1 MNPPSLK
8 NGRGLNL
15 LTFIQLSMS
24 KNKHQLDSTWV
35 VTKKDHF
42 VDVTTWPSDA
52 FLLPHY
58 DIAIVTGTYNRA
70 HLLLRSLFH
79 YQACKRPVKWF
90 VNYRD
95 KENIENEFP
104 DRKVYSICLIV
115 MDDGST
121 DFTRELCEK
130 FANEQLPIYYFY
142 MGDKQ
147 PGEWRDSAAFINQG
161 MSFALHGLGSSF
173 VFPTH
178 PEICVGEDTIATIVD
193 YCKENPDCF
202 GMAKG
207 YYLTPEQQEH
217 FGYGKDWTWKRD
229 LLERDD
235 IPFPTTEQFF
245 ETRSIKAFIEENPDF
260 YNYGDPTHAYHHV
273 QVEKA
278 KVWDS
283 WIFCGASRQ
292 TWLKF
297 GGFGESNAWG
307 SVDLNFH
314 SRRHNGGFV
323 TWTPE
328 GQNNIVVHQN
338 HNLEIDVQTPRDMD
352 LCMKTAGEINNE
364 PLQPELLNP
373 NRWIK

>member
-1 MNPPSLK
+1 M
-8 NGRGLNL
+8 
-15 LTFIQLSMS
+15 
-24 KNKHQLDSTWV
+24 NKHFT
-35 VTKKDHF
+35 
-42 VDVTTWPSDA
+42 DVTTWPNDS
-52 FLLPHY
+52 FVLPRY
-58 DIAIVTGTYNRA
+58 DISVVTGTYNRA

-79 YQACKRPVKWF
+79 YQACKRPTWK
-90 VNYRD
+90 YEPR
-95 KENIENEFP
+95 IPGNEQEM
-104 DRKVYSICLIV
+104 SICLVV

-161 MSFALHGLGSSF
+161 MSFALHGLQASF

-193 YCKENPDCF
+193 YCKENQDCF

-207 YYLTPEQQEH
+207 YYLTPEQQEIFTFH
-217 FGYGKDWTWKRD
+217 KDNFLDFVKSWKSVGENIYPLESFFAD
-229 LLERDD
+229 LG
-235 IPFPTTEQFF
+235 I
-245 ETRSIKAFIEENPDF
+245 SVFIEENPDF

-283 WIFCGASRQ
+283 WIFCGASRA

-297 GGFGESNAWG
+297 GGLSESNVWG
-307 SVDLNFH
+307 SVDPSFKD
-314 SRRHNGGFV
+314 RRYNGGFIS
-323 TWTPE
+323 WTPD

-338 HNLEIDVQTPRDMD
+338 HDDPNVNTVTPRDMD
-352 LCMKTAGEINNE
+352 LCMATLAKFDHT
-364 PLQPELLNP
+364 PCQPELLNL

>member
-1 MNPPSLK
+1 M
-8 NGRGLNL
+8 
-15 LTFIQLSMS
+15 
-24 KNKHQLDSTWV
+24 NKHFT
-35 VTKKDHF
+35 
-42 VDVTTWPSDA
+42 DVTGWPNDS
-52 FLLPHY
+52 FLLPRY
-58 DIAIVTGTYNRA
+58 DIAVVTGTYNRA

-79 YQACKRPVKWF
+79 YQACKRPTWAEGIINDDGEMCMVRHIPKTL
-90 VNYRD
+90 
-95 KENIENEFP
+95 
-104 DRKVYSICLIV
+104 CLVV

-147 PGEWRDSAAFINQG
+147 PGQWRDSAAFINQG
-161 MSFALHGLGSSF
+161 MSFALHGLQASF

-193 YCKENPDCF
+193 YCKGNKDAF

-207 YYLTPEQQEH
+207 YYLTQEQQSQFTFYKGEYWEYLKSLNDPH
-217 FGYGKDWTWKRD
+217 ESYPLQDFFRD
-229 LLERDD
+229 LG
-235 IPFPTTEQFF
+235 IA
-245 ETRSIKAFIEENPDF
+245 AFIQENPDF
-260 YNYGDPTHAYHHV
+260 YNYGDPTHGYHHA

-278 KVWDS
+278 KTWDS
-283 WIFCGASRQ
+283 WIFCGARRE

-314 SRRHNGGFV
+314 SRRYNGGFI

-328 GQNNIVVHQN
+328 GQNNMVVHQSHDDPN
-338 HNLEIDVQTPRDMD
+338 VNTVTPRDMD

-364 PLQPELLNP
+364 PLQPNLLNP

>member
-1 MNPPSLK
+1 M
-8 NGRGLNL
+8 
-15 LTFIQLSMS
+15 
-24 KNKHQLDSTWV
+24 NKHFT
-35 VTKKDHF
+35 
-42 VDVTTWPSDA
+42 DVTGWPNA
-52 FLLPHY
+52 MMPPPIET
-58 DIAIVTGTYNRA
+58 DIAVVTGTYNRA

-79 YQACKRPVKWF
+79 YQACKRPRIF
-90 VNYRD
+90 GNQLSID
-95 KENIENEFP
+95 FP
-104 DRKVYSICLIV
+104 DTIDMQICLVV

-121 DFTRELCEK
+121 DFTKELCEK

-161 MSFALHGLGSSF
+161 MSFAMHGLQASF

-260 YNYGDPTHAYHHV
+260 YNYGDSTHAYHHV

-278 KVWDS
+278 KVWGS
-283 WIFCGASRQ
+283 WIFCGASRA

-314 SRRHNGGFV
+314 SRRHNGGFI

-328 GQNNIVVHQN
+328 GQNNMVVHEN
-338 HNLEIDVQTPRDMD
+338 HDDPNVNTVTPRDMD

>member
-1 MNPPSLK
+1 M
-8 NGRGLNL
+8 
-15 LTFIQLSMS
+15 
-24 KNKHQLDSTWV
+24 NKHFTNITEWPNDS
-35 VTKKDHF
+35 F
-42 VDVTTWPSDA
+42 V
-52 FLLPHY
+52 LPNY
-58 DIAIVTGTYNRA
+58 DIAVVTGTYNRA

-79 YQACKRPVKWF
+79 YQACKRPREW
-90 VNYRD
+90 D
-95 KENIENEFP
+95 LQAMNINGGFSATSK
-104 DRKVYSICLIV
+104 DMSICLVV

-147 PGEWRDSAAFINQG
+147 PGEWRDSAAFINRG
-161 MSFALHGLGSSF
+161 MSFALHGLGASF

-193 YCKENPDCF
+193 YCKENPDAF

-207 YYLTPEQQEH
+207 YYLTPEQQVK
-217 FGYGKDWTWKRD
+217 YGFEISDCKEMIEDKTHSSIC
-229 LLERDD
+229 E
-235 IPFPTTEQFF
+235 FPTNIA
-245 ETRSIKAFIEENPDF
+245 RLSISKFIQENPDF
-260 YNYGDPTHAYHHV
+260 YDYGDPTHAYHHT

-307 SVDLNFH
+307 SIDLNFH
-314 SRRHNGGFV
+314 HRRYQGGFIS
-323 TWTPE
+323 WTPD
-328 GQNNIVVHQN
+328 GQNNMVVHQN
-338 HNLEIDVQTPRDMD
+338 HDDPNQNTVTPRNME
-352 LCMKTAGEINNE
+352 LCMDTAGKLNHE
-364 PLQPELLNP
+364 PCQPELLNP
-373 NRWIK
+373 ERWIK

>member
-1 MNPPSLK
+1 MNK
-8 NGRGLNL
+8 NF
-15 LTFIQLSMS
+15 T
-24 KNKHQLDSTWV
+24 
-35 VTKKDHF
+35 
-42 VDVTTWPSDA
+42 DVTTWPNDS
-52 FLLPHY
+52 FLLPRY
-58 DIAIVTGTYNRA
+58 DIAVVTGTYNRA

-79 YQACKRPVKWF
+79 YQACKRADYYDITGDDVVRMLETKVK
-90 VNYRD
+90 
-95 KENIENEFP
+95 P
-104 DRKVYSICLIV
+104 TMSMCLVV

-245 ETRSIKAFIEENPDF
+245 ETRSIKAFIEQNPDF

-283 WIFCGASRQ
+283 WIFCGASRA

-297 GGFGESNAWG
+297 GGLSESNVWG
-307 SVDLNFH
+307 SVDPSFKD
-314 SRRHNGGFV
+314 RRYNGGFIS
-323 TWTPE
+323 WTPD
-328 GQNNIVVHQN
+328 GQNNIVCHQN
-338 HNLEIDVQTPRDMD
+338 HDDPNVNTVTPRDMD
-352 LCMKTAGEINNE
+352 LCMATLAKFDHT
-364 PLQPELLNP
+364 PCQPELLNP

>member
-1 MNPPSLK
+1 M
-8 NGRGLNL
+8 
-15 LTFIQLSMS
+15 
-24 KNKHQLDSTWV
+24 NKHFT
-35 VTKKDHF
+35 
-42 VDVTTWPSDA
+42 DVTGWPNYS
-52 FLLPHY
+52 FVLPRY
-58 DIAIVTGTYNRA
+58 DIAVVTGTYNRA

-79 YQACKRPVKWF
+79 YQACKRPKWYF
-90 VNYRD
+90 EPRAEGIVGGQQDMYM
-95 KENIENEFP
+95 
-104 DRKVYSICLIV
+104 CLVV

-161 MSFALHGLGSSF
+161 MSFALHGLQASF

-193 YCKENPDCF
+193 YCKDHPDSF

-207 YYLTPEQQEH
+207 YYLTPEQQVKY
-217 FGYGKDWTWKRD
+217 GYDWNMANECEWFD
-229 LLERDD
+229 GNVD
-235 IPFPTTEQFF
+235 FF
-245 ETRSIKAFIEENPDF
+245 WNGESIQSFIEENPDF

-283 WIFCGASRQ
+283 WIFCGASRA

-314 SRRHNGGFV
+314 SRRYNGGFV

-328 GQNNIVVHQN
+328 GQNNMVVHQN
-338 HNLEIDVQTPRDMD
+338 HDDPNVNTPTPRNMEFCMD
-352 LCMKTAGEINNE
+352 TAGKLDST
-364 PLQPELLNP
+364 PRQPESLKS
-373 NRWIK
+373 NR

>member
-1 MNPPSLK
+1 M
-8 NGRGLNL
+8 
-15 LTFIQLSMS
+15 
-24 KNKHQLDSTWV
+24 NKHFT
-35 VTKKDHF
+35 
-42 VDVTTWPSDA
+42 DVTGWPNDL
-52 FLLPHY
+52 FVLPNY
-58 DIAIVTGTYNRA
+58 DIAVVTGTYNRA

-79 YQACKRPVKWF
+79 YQACNRPMIWN
-90 VNYRD
+90 NYPHAPAGHAAQTFGVEDQR
-95 KENIENEFP
+95 ETT
-104 DRKVYSICLIV
+104 ICLVV

-147 PGEWRDSAAFINQG
+147 PGQWRDSAAFINQG
-161 MSFALHGLGSSF
+161 MSFALHALGASF

-207 YYLTPEQQEH
+207 YYLTPEQQVKFQKDINGVDYKLIPAFPSRWEYWK
-217 FGYGKDWTWKRD
+217 YGS
-229 LLERDD
+229 
-235 IPFPTTEQFF
+235 IAQF
-245 ETRSIKAFIEENPDF
+245 IQENPDF
-260 YNYGDPTHAYHHV
+260 YDYGDPTHAYHHV

-283 WIFCGASRQ
+283 WIFCGARRE

-297 GGFGESNAWG
+297 GGLGESNAWG

-314 SRRHNGGFV
+314 SRRYNGGFI

-328 GQNNIVVHQN
+328 GQNNMVVHEN
-338 HNLEIDVQTPRDMD
+338 HDDPNINNVTPRDMD

-364 PLQPELLNP
+364 PCQPHLLNP

>member
-1 MNPPSLK
+1 M
-8 NGRGLNL
+8 
-15 LTFIQLSMS
+15 
-24 KNKHQLDSTWV
+24 NKHFT
-35 VTKKDHF
+35 
-42 VDVTTWPSDA
+42 DVTGWPNDS
-52 FLLPHY
+52 FLLPRY
-58 DIAIVTGTYNRA
+58 DIAVVIGTYNRA

-79 YQACKRPVKWF
+79 YQACKRPKKYG
-90 VNYRD
+90 NLLD
-95 KENIENEFP
+95 FP
-104 DRKVYSICLIV
+104 LVDMSLCLVV

-147 PGEWRDSAAFINQG
+147 LGEWRDSAAFINQG
-161 MSFALHGLGSSF
+161 MSFALHGLGASF

-217 FGYGKDWTWKRD
+217 YGAGRIARVAAMNGILPDDTEEFWKGMR
-229 LLERDD
+229 
-235 IPFPTTEQFF
+235 IA
-245 ETRSIKAFIEENPDF
+245 AFIEENPDF
-260 YNYGDPTHAYHHV
+260 YNYGDPTHPYHHV

-283 WIFCGASRQ
+283 WIFCGASRA

-297 GGFGESNAWG
+297 GGFSESNAWG
-307 SVDLNFH
+307 AIDPSFKD
-314 SRRHNGGFV
+314 RRYNGGFIS
-323 TWTPE
+323 WTPD
-328 GQNNIVVHQN
+328 GQNNIVCHQN
-338 HNLEIDVQTPRDMD
+338 HDDPNINTVTPRDMD
-352 LCMKTAGEINNE
+352 LCMSTLAKFDHT
-364 PLQPELLNP
+364 PCQPNLLNP
-373 NRWIK
+373 NRWINEKD

>member
-1 MNPPSLK
+1 M
-8 NGRGLNL
+8 
-15 LTFIQLSMS
+15 
-24 KNKHQLDSTWV
+24 NKHFT
-35 VTKKDHF
+35 
-42 VDVTTWPSDA
+42 DVTGWPNDS
-52 FLLPHY
+52 FVLPRY
-58 DIAIVTGTYNRA
+58 DIAVVTGTYNRA

-79 YQACKRPVKWF
+79 YQACKRPKWYF
-90 VNYRD
+90 EPR
-95 KENIENEFP
+95 IELYFGVQQ
-104 DRKVYSICLIV
+104 DMSLCLVV

-161 MSFALHGLGSSF
+161 MSFALHGLGASF

-193 YCKENPDCF
+193 YCKENQDCF

-207 YYLTPEQQEH
+207 YYLTPEQQE
-217 FGYGKDWTWKRD
+217 YYAAEKDWC
-229 LLERDD
+229 LEM
-235 IPFPTTEQFF
+235 IEKSIHSKTENAPHCKHAPF
-245 ETRSIKAFIEENPDF
+245 IKWYSENVKDF
-260 YNYGDPTHAYHHV
+260 YNYGDPSHAYHHV

-283 WIFCGASRQ
+283 WILCGASRA

-314 SRRHNGGFV
+314 SRRYNGGFV

-328 GQNNIVVHQN
+328 GQNNMVVHQN
-338 HNLEIDVQTPRDMD
+338 HDDPNVNTPTPRNME
-352 LCMKTAGEINNE
+352 LCMDTAGKLDHT
-364 PLQPELLNP
+364 PCQPELLNP
-373 NRWIK
+373 DRWIK